1 MKTRTFS
8 GWAFPES
15 ALEPIA
21 TAIRAVNRD
30 GEVWIGWSLGGLRA
44 LTQCDAVQPRA
55 LILISSTARFCA
67 DGDSWPG
74 LPRANL
80 RALQRQ
86 LERAPD
92 EALRGFHRLCTR
104 TADDAAIEERIRQS
118 RALPL
123 ADGLRALDTLDLR
136 PRLNAIT
143 QPVLLLHG
151 AQDRVIPAAAARAMA
166 AAFPNAQLC
175 ERADAAHDLP
185 LAHREW
191 TIDRA
196 YAFLEQLS

>member
-1 MKTRTFS
+1 MKTRIFP
-8 GWAFPES
+8 GWAFPE
-15 ALEPIA
+15 ATLHPIA
-21 TAIRAVNRD
+21 NDLGAMKGD
-30 GEVWIGWSLGGLRA
+30 GEVWIGWSLGGLLA
-44 LTQCDAVQPRA
+44 LSQCETAQPRA

-86 LERAPD
+86 LERSPD

-123 ADGLRALDTLDLR
+123 ADGLRELDTLDLR
-136 PRLNAIT
+136 SRMNAIA

-166 AAFPNAQLC
+166 AAFPNAHLC

-196 YAFLEQLS
+196 HAFLEQLS